1 MRWSEMPDKD
11 MAPGNAA
18 SAGRGSALA
27 FSKDWRSLQW
37 ITVLS
42 APVSTRNS
50 IGAVTSQ
57 PRDRDPR
64 PTNGRRQASAE

>member
-1 MRWSEMPDKD
+1 

-18 SAGRGSALA
+18 SAGKGSALA
-27 FSKDWRSLQW
+27 FSKDWRSFQW
-37 ITVLS
+37 MTVLS

-50 IGAVTSQ
+50 IGAVTSSLGIATLA
-57 PRDRDPR
+57 